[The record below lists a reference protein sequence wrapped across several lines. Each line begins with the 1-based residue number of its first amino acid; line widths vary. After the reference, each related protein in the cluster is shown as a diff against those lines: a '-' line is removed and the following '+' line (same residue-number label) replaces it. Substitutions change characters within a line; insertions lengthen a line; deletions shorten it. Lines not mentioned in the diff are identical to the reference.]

1 MILTKKKN
9 LPELRQIF
17 LAKPFN
23 HLFLIHEHRRQNKLH
38 QTFKKYTSQGFHK
51 KYSISIFPKLLTN
64 YIVFYNL
71 TTCWLQDVFAL
82 HLVIRSN
89 HLPFCAG

>member
-1 MILTKKKN
+1 MSRGAFQPLVAKHEYYNNKHLINDPDKKKN

-38 QTFKKYTSQGFHK
+38 QTLKKYTSQGFHK

-64 YIVFYNL
+64 
-71 TTCWLQDVFAL
+71 
-82 HLVIRSN
+82 
-89 HLPFCAG
+89 